1 MSMSM
6 SNKKTIEEPNQE
18 FKILKIFKKT
28 KKRNLEHRNKNKHK
42 YRKY

>member
-28 KKRNLEHRNKNKHK
+28 KMKSGE
-42 YRKY
+42 